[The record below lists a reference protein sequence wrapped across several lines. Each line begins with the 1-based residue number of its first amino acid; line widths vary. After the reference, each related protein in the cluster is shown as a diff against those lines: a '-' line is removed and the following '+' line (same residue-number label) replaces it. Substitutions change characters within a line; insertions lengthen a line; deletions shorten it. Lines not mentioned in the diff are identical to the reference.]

1 MPSQNA
7 SPTKKL
13 PIFVFP
19 NRIDFIVDQAG
30 AHKQVFTLHN
40 PYDFPIKFKL
50 LTTQRYRY
58 KVMQREGQ
66 IKEKHCT
73 DIIVKLHDNVIVEV
87 EDETVEQ
94 RLNSKGNKY
103 FSRDRLR
110 FDVTDVST
118 ERALG
123 NKDVECFIWRTR
135 VDFES
140 HSGVANEMKPQL
152 EQLHLDNIDD
162 DSMMNSMNSNS
173 TELRRLPTKNREHKY
188 ETRYAGS
195 IWVPAVAIVICL
207 VILSLKNETGE
218 TEASWLTSSEN
229 QRLIASYVLGILT
242 MIIVQYQQ

>member
-1 MPSQNA
+1 MPPKNA
-7 SPTKKL
+7 KSPPTKKL

-19 NRIDFIVDQAG
+19 NRIDFIVDQVG

-73 DIIVKLHDNVIVEV
+73 DIIVKLHDNVMQEV

-94 RLNSKGNKY
+94 RTMSRGNKY

-140 HSGVANEMKPQL
+140 FSGVAADMKPQL
-152 EQLHLDNIDD
+152 EQMILDCDD
-162 DSMMNSMNSNS
+162 DSMMNSITSASAEKEKRPLVN
-173 TELRRLPTKNREHKY
+173 TKSVK
-188 ETRYAGS
+188 
-195 IWVPAVAIVICL
+195 
-207 VILSLKNETGE
+207 
-218 TEASWLTSSEN
+218 
-229 QRLIASYVLGILT
+229 
-242 MIIVQYQQ
+242 II